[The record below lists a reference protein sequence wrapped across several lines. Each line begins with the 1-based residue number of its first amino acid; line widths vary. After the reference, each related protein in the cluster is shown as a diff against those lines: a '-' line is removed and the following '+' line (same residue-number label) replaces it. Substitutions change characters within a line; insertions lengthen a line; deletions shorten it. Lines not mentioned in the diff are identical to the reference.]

1 MFVLAWVTAWRVR
14 LPGRITALEVRR
26 LISEAQEH
34 GAPFVLRYT
43 RLPSE
48 AHSLPGSF
56 VTYRYNGPGKASR
69 CRARQPGALLARP
82 CAANELP
89 RLPPPGPPP
98 PNSYSTL
105 PIPSWTTK
113 ARIHTVWAEP
123 AVEYM
128 NAFTHARDG
137 QRPSAGEDFVSHV
150 SFLLVVMVLCVVCAQ
165 VLFQLPC
172 TVYSENT

>member
-56 VTYRYNGPGKASR
+56 VTYRYNNGPAKASR
-69 CRARQPGALLARP
+69 CRARQPGALFARP

-89 RLPPPGPPP
+89 RLPPPGPLA
-98 PNSYSTL
+98 S
-105 PIPSWTTK
+105 K
-113 ARIHTVWAEP
+113 
-123 AVEYM
+123 
-128 NAFTHARDG
+128 
-137 QRPSAGEDFVSHV
+137 
-150 SFLLVVMVLCVVCAQ
+150 FLLYTAHPVLDDK
-165 VLFQLPC
+165 
-172 TVYSENT
+172 SEDPYCLG